1 MAIYKQT
8 VNEIKVAAVT
18 VNPNGRF
25 EEGRV
30 VDLSQKFKGSY
41 PMIWLYPWR
50 ISDPDPRNFLYRHPL
65 VIGFW
70 EPDKPHSSVE
80 ERREII
86 HRMEVLKDLFVAKLK
101 EQNPQHQI
109 SALFSEP
116 QYQMHN
122 QTVSGY
128 AVSFTYENFSP
139 C

>member
-8 VNEIKVAAVT
+8 VDEIRLAANA
-18 VNPNGRF
+18 VNPHGRF

-50 ISDPDPRNFLYRHPL
+50 IRDPDASQFIYNHPL

-70 EPDKPHSSVE
+70 ELDKPHSSVE

-86 HRMEVLKDLFVAKLK
+86 HRMEVLKDLFMA
-101 EQNPQHQI
+101 EIIARNRRHQI
-109 SALFSEP
+109 SAVFSEP

-128 AVSFTYENFSP
+128 AVSFNYQNYSP